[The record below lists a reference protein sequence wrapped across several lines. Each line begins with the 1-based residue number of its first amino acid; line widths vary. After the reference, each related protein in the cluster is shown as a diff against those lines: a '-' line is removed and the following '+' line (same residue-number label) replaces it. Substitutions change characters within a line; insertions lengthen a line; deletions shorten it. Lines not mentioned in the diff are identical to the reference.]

1 MPQSAESFHP
11 SPIGKPALT
20 IYVWG
25 MISIHHT
32 SDHSTDWI
40 IQTKLYTPGVRF
52 PCLVRQPSMLKL
64 LSHQHHIDDRARRSR
79 HIETGRLTTDETL
92 GYPAC
97 VWLQHQQQHNYST
110 AFHSLLYWPIFTV
123 QCTLAQS
130 VVLRSHVVHPSVRP
144 SVTLVDCDHTDWK
157 SWKLTVQTISPTR
170 SLFVAKRQPPT
181 PRGTWGN
188 LGKLEVG

>member
-97 VWLQHQQQHNYST
+97 VWLQHQQQHNYCFSLFALLANFYRAVHFSAKRGL
-110 AFHSLLYWPIFTV
+110 AFA
-123 QCTLAQS
+123 C
-130 VVLRSHVVHPSVRP
+130 RP
-144 SVTLVDCDHTDWK
+144 SVCPSVCDIGGLWSHRLEILETNCTD
-157 SWKLTVQTISPTR
+157 
-170 SLFVAKRQPPT
+170 
-181 PRGTWGN
+181 N
-188 LGKLEVG
+188 